1 MKQALENDVQYLR
14 IGLGWDCGDNGG
26 HDLDLA
32 AFLLD
37 GEEKI
42 TGDDGVIFYNQA
54 VYGDNA
60 LVFAG
65 DNTTGEGDGMDES
78 IFVDL
83 AKIPANVQSLVFGV
97 TFSHSQGQCQFGEV
111 LNAEFA
117 AARVTDQYDKGS
129 DVFSLVN
136 LSEDY
141 PARSGMAVAKL
152 SRTDG
157 GWEYEEICET
167 ADGGLEEF
175 CQRFGVNVE

>member
-157 GWEYEEICET
+157 GWEYEETDEA